1 MLRDQSFGSVGSN
14 SYAVTGVMLCSKQ
27 AKPSQVRTVLRS
39 ANTVTKKLK
48 LQPLRKYRK
57 GVIG

>member
-1 MLRDQSFGSVGSN
+1 MDPLEATDIPS
-14 SYAVTGVMLCSKQ
+14 Q
-27 AKPSQVRTVLRS
+27 ASCWVASKPSQVRTVLRS
-39 ANTVTKKLK
+39 ANTVTKKLE